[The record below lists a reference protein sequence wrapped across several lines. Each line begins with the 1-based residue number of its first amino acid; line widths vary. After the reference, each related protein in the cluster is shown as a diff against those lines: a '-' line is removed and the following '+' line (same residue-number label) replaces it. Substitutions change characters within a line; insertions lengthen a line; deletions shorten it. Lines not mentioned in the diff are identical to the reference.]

1 MSTRLGQRGDAPHES
16 AANAEY
22 VNMHGRIVESL
33 PRAPI
38 RIRSCSGEPPP
49 GRIPTGRVAS
59 DPAGTLSCMDALR
72 DELAAVAARLIVED
86 GLDYAN
92 AKRKATRQ
100 VLGPGARVEVQPDN
114 ADIQDQV
121 KLYLALFHGDDH
133 PRLLWNLRRAAL
145 NLMEEF
151 AEFRPHLAGAVW
163 NGTATAHSGLH
174 VLLFADDSKAVEIH
188 CINRDIAYRAGEA
201 AHYAGRQP
209 VERLEFEWPL
219 PGPPVRGRPPTV
231 AAALSLYPLKDERGV
246 LLRNPRS
253 SGKQAERGNL
263 QAVRALVQAGPAHPS
278 NPDIER

>member
-1 MSTRLGQRGDAPHES
+1 
-16 AANAEY
+16 
-22 VNMHGRIVESL
+22 
-33 PRAPI
+33 
-38 RIRSCSGEPPP
+38 
-49 GRIPTGRVAS
+49 
-59 DPAGTLSCMDALR
+59 MDALR

-145 NLMEEF
+145 SLMEEF

-188 CINRDIAYRAGEA
+188 CINRDIAYRASEA

-219 PGPPVRGRPPTV
+219 PGPQVRGRPPTV

-263 QAVRALVQAGPAHPS
+263 QAVRALVQAGPAHTS